1 MTADD
6 APLPDSD
13 RVRVLTV
20 VPLDPERLPIG
31 GIASFVRGFVKF
43 APADFELGMIG
54 ISDSR
59 APWRWCRVELEGR
72 PIQLLSVLRPHTP
85 RRTVVPLA
93 LRFAT
98 SLARHRK
105 RLPSDPWVRA
115 FHRPG
120 TDWAVPA
127 ESPMWRVV
135 HLGIDDLRTP
145 QGESRWRRI
154 PSLLAAVER
163 RSFARMDRVWV
174 VNRAVTEAYR
184 SRFPEMADRFHFL
197 PNWVDQTVF
206 HPELPDRV
214 AELRAAL
221 RAEIRAPEDAP
232 MVLYAGRLD
241 RQKQPLLLARAF
253 ASYRDRVPHAN
264 LVIAGRGALAEATRT
279 ELAAAGVLEA
289 AHFVGAVSRARLAEL
304 MAAAD
309 LLAITSAFETGP
321 TVGLEALACGLPV
334 VTTGVGEVARA
345 VERTGA
351 GRVSGAATPEAL
363 ADEFAWVTSQ
373 PRAHLREASVS
384 AAAPFLA
391 EHVLEPLYQHNRL
404 LAQRLRP
411 FRPGAEER
419 ILRP

>member
-1 MTADD
+1 VTTDRS
-6 APLPDSD
+6 PLPGSD
-13 RVRVLTV
+13 RVRVLTI
-20 VPLDPERLPIG
+20 VPLDPEDLPIG
-31 GIASFVRGFVKF
+31 GIASFIRGFVKF

-54 ISDSR
+54 ISGSR
-59 APWRWCRVELEGR
+59 APWQTCRVELEGR
-72 PIQLLSVLRPHTP
+72 PIQLIPALRAHTR

-98 SLARHRK
+98 SLARNRK

-120 TDWAVPA
+120 TDRAVPA
-127 ESPMWRVV
+127 GSPMWRVV

-154 PSLLAAVER
+154 PLLLAAVER
-163 RSFARMDRVWV
+163 RSFERMDRVWV

-184 SRFPEMADRFHFL
+184 TRFPEMADRFHFL

-206 HPELPDRV
+206 HPEPPARA

-221 RAEIRAPEDAP
+221 RAEIRAPGDAP
-232 MVLYAGRLD
+232 VVLYAGRLD

-253 ASYRDRVPHAN
+253 ASYRDRVPHAY

-289 AHFVGAVSRARLAEL
+289 ARFVGAVSRARLAEL

-334 VTTGVGEVARA
+334 VTTPVGEVART

-351 GRVSGAATPEAL
+351 GRVSDAATPEAL
-363 ADEFAWVTSQ
+363 ADGFAWVTSQ
-373 PRAHLREASVS
+373 PRAHLRDVSVS
-384 AAAPFLA
+384 AAVPFLA
-391 EHVLEPLYQHNRL
+391 ERVLEPLYQHNRL
-404 LAQRLRP
+404 LARRLPPHRQGEDARMP
-411 FRPGAEER
+411 PA
-419 ILRP
+419 